1 TLDNYRNSVH
11 ANKISKIIEYRADIV
26 IYDAKVLNRY
36 GNGRVEDT
44 ISALDW
50 AIKHDVDIINMS
62 YGFTKNYPE
71 LHKKI
76 KEAHGKG
83 IIIVAANGNDIFGGQ
98 EFPAAYNETISVG
111 VLNKEGSKSVFNS
124 NDDADVYISVDKKV
138 SNNVENTS
146 MATASVSNKLV
157 KVCKRDLKNMD
168 KGEILKLIN

>member
-1 TLDNYRNSVH
+1 M
-11 ANKISKIIEYRADIV
+11 
-26 IYDAKVLNRY
+26 
-36 GNGRVEDT
+36 EDT

-124 NDDADVYISVDKKV
+124 NDDADVYISVDKRCLI
-138 SNNVENTS
+138 T
-146 MATASVSNKLV
+146 
-157 KVCKRDLKNMD
+157 LK
-168 KGEILKLIN
+168 ILLWLQHLYLINWLKYVKET